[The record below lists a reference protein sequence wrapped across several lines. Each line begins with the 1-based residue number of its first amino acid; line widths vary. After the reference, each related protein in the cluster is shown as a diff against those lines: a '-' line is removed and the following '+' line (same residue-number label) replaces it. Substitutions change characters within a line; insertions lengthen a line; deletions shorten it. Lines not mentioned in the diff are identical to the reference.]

1 MARSPFPHLWPW
13 IVFWATLAQQ
23 DNLYLKYVKLFLR
36 PHAQMYRY
44 LESLTPS
51 SNSRTTVPLSCS
63 EWKIMFQVLSDAV
76 LSFPPPNTDYVHSIK
91 KCHPTMQTLAS
102 LEVTPSPSKLLH
114 IVQQSCMDFNSL
126 KTTTGRHTQHLNL
139 QAISI
144 KMGTLHQLFS
154 HYKRLKMESWL
165 IR

>member
-1 MARSPFPHLWPW
+1 MAQSPFPHLWPW

-23 DNLYLKYVKLFLR
+23 GNLYLKYVKLFLR

-91 KCHPTMQTLAS
+91 MPSHDANVGLFRGHPKPIKASSHSAAVLHGFQQPENHNKQTYTAS
-102 LEVTPSPSKLLH
+102 QFASHFHQNGYTPSV
-114 IVQQSCMDFNSL
+114 IFSL
-126 KTTTGRHTQHLNL
+126 
-139 QAISI
+139 
-144 KMGTLHQLFS
+144 
-154 HYKRLKMESWL
+154 
-165 IR
+165 